1 MSETYFMSR
10 PPQSASVD
18 ASQAELE
25 EEEAISG
32 TGEGDE
38 VMEEAEEQE
47 GYSEC
52 HFNSPKQAP
61 SWCLHSTPFACS
73 WFKNHTNHP

>member
-1 MSETYFMSR
+1 MSR
-10 PPQSASVD
+10 PPQSSVD

-25 EEEAISG
+25 EEEAMTG

-38 VMEEAEEQE
+38 IMEEVEEQE

-52 HFNSPKQAP
+52 
-61 SWCLHSTPFACS
+61 LYI
-73 WFKNHTNHP
+73 

>member
-1 MSETYFMSR
+1 MSR
-10 PPQSASVD
+10 PPQSAAVD

-25 EEEAISG
+25 EDEAISG

-47 GYSEC
+47 GYSK
-52 HFNSPKQAP
+52 SYSIYP
-61 SWCLHSTPFACS
+61 WCISSFPPLNPRFSRVPHLETRLYCF
-73 WFKNHTNHP
+73 

>member
-1 MSETYFMSR
+1 MKLYLPFAEFRNEAYDGESERNYDVLKATLMSR
-10 PPQSASVD
+10 PPQSSVD

-25 EEEAISG
+25 EEEAMTG

-38 VMEEAEEQE
+38 IMEEVEEQE

-52 HFNSPKQAP
+52 
-61 SWCLHSTPFACS
+61 LYI
-73 WFKNHTNHP
+73 

>member
-1 MSETYFMSR
+1 MSR

-47 GYSEC
+47 GYSAY
-52 HFNSPKQAP
+52 SYPKTCTLFQP
-61 SWCLHSTPFACS
+61 LHKAFRACRCM
-73 WFKNHTNHP
+73 NYI